1 MNRKIDN
8 MNTKLELL
16 IEFVD
21 KMKDGPNDGK
31 LCKEYRDNAAQLK
44 KNPEPVMDNQELE
57 GTDLEWTNNDPMIE
71 DKSKMKA
78 IRKHVRKTDLSVH
91 NKDELHTAKR
101 IYERNPDTGVIK
113 SRKKG
118 DYGNERIEH
127 PTQEDIIAFNNKQS
141 KEKK

>member
-71 DKSKMKA
+71 DKINKENDIVDEKYSKGRREVLNELWTSDK
-78 IRKHVRKTDLSVH
+78 ILKDGYWFVKLTD
-91 NKDELHTAKR
+91 
-101 IYERNPDTGVIK
+101 VIK
-113 SRKKG
+113 
-118 DYGNERIEH
+118 
-127 PTQEDIIAFNNKQS
+127 IIDNYRN
-141 KEKK
+141 